1 MFRSL
6 VLEVLR
12 AASSRGHVC
21 THLELGQSHSTP
33 CAKIM
38 TRPGSRIMS
47 SAMCWFSQAITTTAC
62 LPTVIHTGDVTSWT
76 GMRLVTLCHEPGMTS
91 HHVFRMTLRHEPG
104 ITLRSRNDVTSR
116 TWNAFGDVVLVLAA
130 VELARL

>member
-1 MFRSL
+1 
-6 VLEVLR
+6 
-12 AASSRGHVC
+12 
-21 THLELGQSHSTP
+21 
-33 CAKIM
+33 
-38 TRPGSRIMS
+38 
-47 SAMCWFSQAITTTAC
+47 
-62 LPTVIHTGDVTSWT
+62 
-76 GMRLVTLCHEPGMTS
+76 MRLVTLCHEPGMTS